1 VPVVLDTNVIIA
13 FHLSTNPQSANV
25 KVYRLWRN
33 ERRLQ
38 LIVSDETISE
48 YLEILLRL
56 GVSAERIKLL
66 KERFERRQTVTHV
79 KLGGR
84 PTVSRDPDDNL
95 VLATALA
102 GKAKFLITNDRDLL
116 DMPASAKRKFKF
128 AIVTPSAFLTAFE
141 AKTNG

>member
-48 YLEILLRL
+48 YLEMVLLHKL
-56 GVSAERIKLL
+56 IK
-66 KERFERRQTVTHV
+66 F
-79 KLGGR
+79 GI
-84 PTVSRDPDDNL
+84 P
-95 VLATALA
+95 
-102 GKAKFLITNDRDLL
+102 
-116 DMPASAKRKFKF
+116 
-128 AIVTPSAFLTAFE
+128 
-141 AKTNG
+141 

>member
-1 VPVVLDTNVIIA
+1 MIK
-13 FHLSTNPQSANV
+13 ANIV
-25 KVYRLWRN
+25 QVYVTEQIFRIKGSNRTKY
-33 ERRLQ
+33 
-38 LIVSDETISE
+38 IYATKP
-48 YLEILLRL
+48 LEILLRL